1 MKILAISKLPPG
13 ITKEDLLHHQAAEAA
28 QVWELYKSG
37 VLREI
42 YLQTEKLGAVLILEC
57 TGIEEAKVVLGTLP
71 MVKAGALDFEII
83 PLAPFLSLEKL
94 FSK

>member
-13 ITKEDLLHHQAAEAA
+13 ITLEELLHHQAAEAA
-28 QVWELYKSG
+28 KVWELYKSG

-42 YLQTEKLGAVLILEC
+42 YLQTEQPGAVLMLEC
-57 TGIEEAKVVLGTLP
+57 ASREEAIAVLDSLP
-71 MVKAGALDFEII
+71 MVKASALDFDII
-83 PLAPFLSLEKL
+83 PLGPFLSLEKL

>member
-1 MKILAISKLPPG
+1 MKIIAISKLPPG

-42 YLQTEKLGAVLILEC
+42 YLQTEKLGAVLMLEC
-57 TGIEEAKVVLGTLP
+57 AGIEEAKAVLDTLP
-71 MVKAGALDFEII
+71 MVTGALDFEII